1 MTEGLTLILQPKSL
15 WNLFNPSPQRLLYLR
30 ALPNLLCLSKI
41 LQFCF
46 NPLALWALPLYRYA
60 TQGERLGSIS
70 LLPCF
75 DFKLRYP
82 VMLRDMAGERCTKPF
97 LFWNKKCRSSSSTV
111 FLQRKNIGEVARS
124 DGGIKKHCQ
133 KIPCNLSNPSP
144 QKLLFLRSL
153 PYILRC
159 KTQGSVLL
167 YKNLVRL

>member
-1 MTEGLTLILQPKSL
+1 MPLNSLI
-15 WNLFNPSPQRLLYLR
+15 Y
-30 ALPNLLCLSKI
+30 
-41 LQFCF
+41 
-46 NPLALWALPLYRYA
+46 
-60 TQGERLGSIS
+60 T
-70 LLPCF
+70 
-75 DFKLRYP
+75 LRY
-82 VMLRDMAGERCTKPF
+82 
-97 LFWNKKCRSSSSTV
+97 CRAFTHSSSV